1 MRALLASKGATPLP
15 AMPAAATVALARPAK
30 VAFEREEN
38 RVRVYRTAA
47 NVPILV
53 MRRPGTPL
61 VQIGIHVAGGASDEA
76 ASRAGLTS
84 LLTRTSVKGTRTRSA
99 AQIAEDGELLGG
111 SVSGSTGA
119 ESFSWGI
126 SVPVRHAA
134 SALEL
139 LSDVV
144 QHAVFADQALETE
157 RALAIADL
165 EMLRDDMYRY
175 PLRLLTG
182 AAFAGHPYGVP
193 SSGTEESLATVS
205 VSDVREWH
213 RAQLLEGSSV
223 IAVVGD
229 VDPDEMAA
237 LAAARFSE
245 LRWRERAP
253 LAVPAWPAAPVLRI
267 ESRDKAQSAL
277 ALAFPAPS
285 RSDNARIA
293 ADLIAGVA
301 SGLGGRFFD
310 QLRDRQSL
318 AYTVSAFSAEWR
330 NAGMFISYIATS
342 PEKEETARAG
352 LLSEF
357 AKLRDEPVTSAELA
371 QAKEYAIGTHAI
383 RSQSGSALLGEMID
397 AWLFGHGLGEIEEHD
412 ARIRRVTA
420 REMQELANRY
430 FVERELVQAV
440 VRGTGRRV

>member
-1 MRALLASKGATPLP
+1 
-15 AMPAAATVALARPAK
+15 
-30 VAFEREEN
+30 
-38 RVRVYRTAA
+38 
-47 NVPILV
+47 
-53 MRRPGTPL
+53 
-61 VQIGIHVAGGASDEA
+61 
-76 ASRAGLTS
+76 
-84 LLTRTSVKGTRTRSA
+84 
-99 AQIAEDGELLGG
+99 
-111 SVSGSTGA
+111 
-119 ESFSWGI
+119 
-126 SVPVRHAA
+126 
-134 SALEL
+134 
-139 LSDVV
+139 
-144 QHAVFADQALETE
+144 
-157 RALAIADL
+157 
-165 EMLRDDMYRY
+165 
-175 PLRLLTG
+175 
-182 AAFAGHPYGVP
+182 
-193 SSGTEESLATVS
+193 
-205 VSDVREWH
+205 
-213 RAQLLEGSSV
+213 
-223 IAVVGD
+223 
-229 VDPDEMAA
+229 MAA

-383 RSQSGSALLGEMID
+383 RSQSGSSLLGEMID